1 VTARSAVHVHV
12 VSKDG
17 TKRQW
22 LAPGDEVPSWA
33 RLDDRNLQGERDSAK
48 SPMQESQQVSGGD
61 VPEPSRSGRGSGLE
75 AWRVFAESR
84 GVATD
89 SDMSRD
95 DIIAACE
102 RAGVVST
109 EG

>member
-33 RLDDRNLQGERDSAK
+33 RLDDRNLMG
-48 SPMQESQQVSGGD
+48 GGD
-61 VPEPSRSGRGSGLE
+61 PASEDGTPSAPSSGVAEPSRSGRGSGLD
-75 AWRVFAESR
+75 AWRAFAESR
-84 GVATD
+84 GVAVD
-89 SDMSRD
+89 ADMSRD

>member
-1 VTARSAVHVHV
+1 MTARSAVHVHV

-17 TKRQW
+17 SKRQW

-33 RLDDRNLQGERDSAK
+33 SLDERNLQQTEEGASVRQSSSGSA
-48 SPMQESQQVSGGD
+48 E
-61 VPEPSRSGRGSGLE
+61 VPEPSRSGRGSGAE
-75 AWRVFAESR
+75 AWRAFAESR
-84 GVATD
+84 GVAVD
-89 SDMSRD
+89 ADMSRD
-95 DIIAACE
+95 DIVAACE

>member
-1 VTARSAVHVHV
+1 MTARSAVHVYV

-17 TKRQW
+17 TRRKW
-22 LAPGDEVPSWA
+22 LAPGDDVPDWA
-33 RLDDRNLQGERDSAK
+33 RLDDRNLEGAADESAAALGAPNAG
-48 SPMQESQQVSGGD
+48 SEQV
-61 VPEPSRSGRGSGLE
+61 VEPSRSGKGSGVE
-75 AWRVFAESR
+75 AWRTFAESR
-84 GVATD
+84 GVGVD

-102 RAGVVST
+102 QAGVLAS

>member
-1 VTARSAVHVHV
+1 MTARSAVHVHV

-17 TKRQW
+17 TRRQW

-33 RLDDRNLQGERDSAK
+33 RLDDRNLQASGAAQSA
-48 SPMQESQQVSGGD
+48 PESSRQAGSGA
-61 VPEPSRSGRGSGLE
+61 PEPSRSGRGSSLE
-75 AWRVFAESR
+75 AWRSFAESN
-84 GVATD
+84 GVGVD

-102 RAGVVST
+102 QAGVVST

>member
-1 VTARSAVHVHV
+1 MTARSAVHVHV

-17 TKRQW
+17 TRRQW

-33 RLDDRNLQGERDSAK
+33 RLDDRNLQAVGVAQAA
-48 SPMQESQQVSGGD
+48 PESIRQAGGG
-61 VPEPSRSGRGSGLE
+61 VPEPSRSGRGSSLD
-75 AWRVFAESR
+75 AWRSFAESN
-84 GVATD
+84 GVGVD
-89 SDMSRD
+89 SEMSRD

-102 RAGVVST
+102 QAGVVST

>member
-1 VTARSAVHVHV
+1 MTARSAVHVYV

-17 TKRQW
+17 TRRKW
-22 LAPGDEVPSWA
+22 LEPGDDVPDWA
-33 RLDDRNLQGERDSAK
+33 RLDDRNLEGADGDSAAGGP
-48 SPMQESQQVSGGD
+48 SGVASGQVA
-61 VPEPSRSGRGSGLE
+61 EPSRSGKGSGTE
-75 AWRVFAESR
+75 AWRTFAESK
-84 GVATD
+84 GVGVG

-102 RAGVVST
+102 QAGVVSS